1 MHINE
6 QEVFQ
11 LNIFK
16 KIISG
21 ISALC
26 MTFSIAAALPSY
38 MPANAEDLSDSM
50 EWGMLNIGGGGFIS
64 GIVTGKNVMYARTD
78 VGGAYKYNFSTQ
90 RWEQLMSFITEQDK
104 GYLSV
109 DAVCV
114 DPTDDNTVYM
124 LCGCGYFSDARTAVF
139 KTTDGGKTWTEHEV
153 TDLIQVHGNGYGR
166 QCGEAIAVDPDNP
179 DIIYCGGDATAGESG
194 LIMSCDGG
202 ETWEAV
208 KGYGELGLFT
218 YEINWPTWTTHKVKT
233 TADAYDNSA
242 NGVGTIA
249 IADGKVYVGTSV
261 SGTVNMHVA
270 DVGSDDFKPLSSELP
285 DNLFPSRIN
294 KDADGNLLIC
304 YVGGLAFNGASG
316 GIYRYN
322 IKTGE
327 VTNIS
332 PSENGFGSC
341 VSMGDNSDEL
351 IATTC
356 GVWSLQRWDDTGEND
371 EYGEWLYRSDDG
383 GKTWDELNTD
393 KHFGGTGN
401 GNFIVGDMNEFG
413 TVYMSTVGMGIVY
426 GQFTGSSAEYE
437 NGDINGDGVINAV
450 DALLLKRYIL
460 GEKLSSS
467 QSKRADMNKNGS
479 VDVIDEVILINKILK

>member
-11 LNIFK
+11 LNNIVK

-26 MTFSIAAALPSY
+26 MTFSLAALSSYTY

-50 EWGMLNIGGGGFIS
+50 EWGMLSIGGGGFVS

-78 VGGAYKYNFSTQ
+78 VGGAYKYNFDTQ
-90 RWEQLMSFITEQDK
+90 KWEQLMSFITEQDK

-109 DAVCV
+109 DAMCV
-114 DPTDDNTVYM
+114 DPTDDDTVYM

-179 DIIYCGGDATAGESG
+179 DIIYCGSDAAAGESG
-194 LIMSCDGG
+194 LIMSRDGG
-202 ETWEAV
+202 ESWEAV
-208 KGYGELGLFT
+208 KGYGKLDLFK

-261 SGTVNMHVA
+261 NGMINMHVA

-285 DNLFPSRIN
+285 DDLFPSRIN

-332 PSENGFGSC
+332 PAENGFGSC
-341 VSMGDNSDEL
+341 VSMGDNSNEL

-356 GVWSLQRWDDTGEND
+356 GVWSLQRWDDTGEN
-371 EYGEWLYRSDDG
+371 ER
-383 GKTWDELNTD
+383 
-393 KHFGGTGN
+393 
-401 GNFIVGDMNEFG
+401 V
-413 TVYMSTVGMGIVY
+413 
-426 GQFTGSSAEYE
+426 
-437 NGDINGDGVINAV
+437 
-450 DALLLKRYIL
+450 
-460 GEKLSSS
+460 
-467 QSKRADMNKNGS
+467 
-479 VDVIDEVILINKILK
+479 